1 MYEAA
6 KKPAWT
12 WDFLSTPAYK
22 YGNKDLYMSMRLSK
36 SITKSKQI
44 LRYKKLNRV

>member
-22 YGNKDLYMSMRLSK
+22 YVFEFCGIMKRF
-36 SITKSKQI
+36 
-44 LRYKKLNRV
+44 